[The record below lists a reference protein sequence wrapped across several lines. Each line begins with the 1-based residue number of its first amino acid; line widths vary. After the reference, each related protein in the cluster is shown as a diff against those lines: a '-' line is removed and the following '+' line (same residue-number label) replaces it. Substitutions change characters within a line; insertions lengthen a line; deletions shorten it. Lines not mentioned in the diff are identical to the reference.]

1 MPIGP
6 NESIRTTMRIHPIPR
21 ANHRRRPRMTPCLH
35 ILRNAVDT
43 AAVTESAY
51 QIEITDGPFQVSRK
65 GPSSLLVGLSPSP
78 EVSTAFR
85 THATIEAHGC
95 RGHLGDTLCLSL
107 YHTLEEEK
115 Q

>member
-1 MPIGP
+1 MPIGR

-35 ILRNAVDT
+35 ILRNTMGT

-78 EVSTAFR
+78 AVSTAFR
-85 THATIEAHGC
+85 THATIEGRSYPAH
-95 RGHLGDTLCLSL
+95 LSDTVC
-107 YHTLEEEK
+107 HTLEEGK
-115 Q
+115 